1 MNRWVMAVVALL
13 VLSGCGAESGT
24 GEREEI
30 VVSAAASLAQ
40 AFAEIEDEF
49 EGLHPD
55 VDVVLNTG
63 GTSALREQI
72 LAGVDADVFASADPV
87 NMEAVASAGEVLDEP
102 RLLAV
107 NSLEIA
113 VPSGNPAD
121 VTSLADFSRDEP
133 FLGLCAVEVPCGSFA
148 REALD
153 RAGIDPAIDT
163 EEPDVRALLTKLEVG
178 ELDAGI
184 VYVTDVIASPMVDG
198 IAIPAEFN
206 VAAEY
211 FIAVLRRSRQ
221 PQLAEDFVEFAL
233 SDAGQAILGGFGFSR

>member
-1 MNRWVMAVVALL
+1 MKRGVMAVVALL
-13 VLSGCGAESGT
+13 LLSGCGAESGP
-24 GEREEI
+24 GGREEI
-30 VVSAAASLAQ
+30 VVSAAASLAR
-40 AFAEIEDEF
+40 AFAEIEGEF
-49 EGLHPD
+49 EELNPD

-72 LAGVDADVFASADPV
+72 LAGVDADVFASADFA

-113 VPSGNPAD
+113 VPSGNPAGLAG
-121 VTSLADFSRDEP
+121 LADFSRDEP

-148 REALD
+148 RQALE
-153 RAGIDPAIDT
+153 RAGVDPAIDT

-184 VYVTDVIASPMVDG
+184 VYVTDVIASPMVAG
-198 IAIPAEFN
+198 IEIPAEFN
-206 VAAEY
+206 VAVEY
-211 FIAVLRRSRQ
+211 FIAVLQRSRR
-221 PQLAEDFVEFAL
+221 PQVAEDFVEFTL
-233 SDAGQAILGGFGFSR
+233 SETGQGILGGFGFSR

>member
-1 MNRWVMAVVALL
+1 MKRGVMAVVALL
-13 VLSGCGAESGT
+13 LLSGCRAESGN
-24 GEREEI
+24 GREEI

-40 AFAEIEDEF
+40 AFAEIEAEF
-49 EGLHPD
+49 EELNPD

-72 LAGVDADVFASADPV
+72 LAGVDADVFASADFA

-113 VPSGNPAD
+113 VPSGNPAGLAG
-121 VTSLADFSRDEP
+121 LADFSRDEP

-148 REALD
+148 REALE

-206 VAAEY
+206 VSVDY
-211 FIAVLRRSRQ
+211 FIAVLQRSRR
-221 PQLAEDFVEFAL
+221 PQLAEDFVEFTL